1 MWSNL
6 SSNTGVWDQATP
18 NFVTGGSPVTYTDG
32 DNVVF
37 NNTGYTATVV
47 INSSGVMPGNV
58 TFANTASKAYTISG
72 TGGSI
77 NGTTGLAVSGG
88 GQLTLNNSNNYTGT
102 TLVSNNSTLT
112 LATTTALSAF
122 SAVVLSDT
130 ARLQF
135 TNPSPMTFANNVE
148 FTFGSAGT
156 GASPLVDVEAR
167 PIASTSPALSAA
179 TTTGTPTQ
187 LGLPRRALAR
197 WY

>member
-18 NFVTGGSPVTYTDG
+18 NFVTGGSPVTYL
-32 DNVVF
+32 DNVVL

-88 GQLTLNNSNNYTGT
+88 GQLTLSNSNAYTGT
-102 TLVSNNSTLT
+102 TLVSNNRHTDAGDHDGAGAS
-112 LATTTALSAF
+112 

-130 ARLQF
+130 ARLPVYQSF
-135 TNPSPMTFANNVE
+135 PD
-148 FTFGSAGT
+148 
-156 GASPLVDVEAR
+156 DVR
-167 PIASTSPALSAA
+167 
-179 TTTGTPTQ
+179 Q
-187 LGLPRRALAR
+187 
-197 WY
+197 